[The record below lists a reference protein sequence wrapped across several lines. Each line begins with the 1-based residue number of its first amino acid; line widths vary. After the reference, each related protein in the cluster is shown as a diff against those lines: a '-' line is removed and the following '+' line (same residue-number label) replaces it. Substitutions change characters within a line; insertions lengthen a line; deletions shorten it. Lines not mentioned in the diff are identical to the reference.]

1 MEKQYFSGTKFLT
14 TAPRA
19 VCRKRLK
26 VTALPIKQKP
36 MRLPGAA
43 KHDVRSQFGAIPWRI
58 NDGKL
63 EILLVTSRG
72 TGRWILPKGWP
83 MHGAT
88 PAEAAATE
96 AWEEAGV
103 TGDPSNMAL
112 GFYSY
117 AKPFEGDNLPI
128 VVAMFPLRVKRVH
141 KEWPEMAERKRKWV
155 GRKKAAAL
163 LQEPELQLMVR
174 RFDPR
179 HIRH

>member
-1 MEKQYFSGTKFLT
+1 MSALT
-14 TAPRA
+14 
-19 VCRKRLK
+19 
-26 VTALPIKQKP
+26 IKQRP

-43 KHDVRSQFGAIPWRI
+43 KRDVRSQFGAIPWRVH
-58 NDGKL
+58 DGRL

-83 MHGAT
+83 MDGAT

-103 TGDPSNMAL
+103 TGVPSNAAL

-117 AKPFEGDNLPI
+117 AKEYDGNNLPV
-128 VVAMFPLRVKRVH
+128 VVAMFPLRVKKVH
-141 KEWPEMAERKRKWV
+141 KDWPEKDERKRKWV

-163 LQEPELQLMVR
+163 LKEPELSQMVR
-174 RFDPR
+174 KFDPR
-179 HIRH
+179 HTH